1 MKLPK
6 FFHRTKK
13 SEAELR
19 EEEENRV
26 RAAAELR
33 QAEQESERSRHDS
46 KVPGAMRNID
56 PGGGGGGW

>member
-6 FFHRTKK
+6 LFYRTKK

-26 RAAAELR
+26 RAEAELR
-33 QAEQESERSRHDS
+33 QAEQASERSRHDS
-46 KVPGAMRNID
+46 KVPGPMRNSAL
-56 PGGGGGGW
+56 GGGW